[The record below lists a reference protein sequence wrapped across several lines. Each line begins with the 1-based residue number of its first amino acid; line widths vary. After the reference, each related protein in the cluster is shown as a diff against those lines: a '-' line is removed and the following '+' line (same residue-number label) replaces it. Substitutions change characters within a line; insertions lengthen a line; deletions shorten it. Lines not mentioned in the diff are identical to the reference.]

1 MRIDRALKAAAEKVA
16 QEEGR
21 SLANLIIKLLRDHCE
36 GLAKKQ
42 RNKPSK

>member
-21 SLANLIIKLLRDHCE
+21 SLANLIIKLLRDY
-36 GLAKKQ
+36 LA
-42 RNKPSK
+42 RNRNRRS